1 MLALI
6 GQCYARYIVRVV
18 LVRGVSRGVNHV
30 RVGDHVWVP
39 PPPLDRHSVSY
50 ILSLRNVHVILA
62 PTLVSAGGPYEGGVV
77 QRAQSAGFL
86 GAVFDGQ

>member
-1 MLALI
+1 MEILRECGGLWVSVMLVCSGHACTDWSVL
-6 GQCYARYIVRVV
+6 CSVHCVV

-30 RVGDHVWVP
+30 RVGDHVCVP

-62 PTLVSAGGPYEGGVV
+62 PT
-77 QRAQSAGFL
+77 QR
-86 GAVFDGQ
+86 D